1 MPCACC
7 ISFSSGID
15 RRKGERPLTSG
26 CRALTIWSCGS
37 PTSSRHSSVELGSRN
52 RVVEPAK
59 KVDVEMGVEY
69 RGRLFEKTGLAK
81 TADGS
86 DDNLINVEV
95 VEGKVSFTNVDSTPE
110 PLKDVLPASY
120 APADEEHPPGAN
132 DEDDDSDEEGVE
144 SNSGANDIITTLLID
159 DDIAEGEEPFLIETA
174 TRYVLV
180 SSAPVAFTAALVKWL
195 IALW

>member
-1 MPCACC
+1 MHEGKALDKWPLDADNAELLE
-7 ISFSSGID
+7 SNKLTASQD
-15 RRKGERPLTSG
+15 RRLATQWLGE
-26 CRALTIWSCGS
+26 AAKTI
-37 PTSSRHSSVELGSRN
+37 
-52 RVVEPAK
+52 
-59 KVDVEMGVEY
+59 DVEMGVEY

-95 VEGKVSFTNVDSTPE
+95 VDGKVSFTNVDSTPE

>member
-1 MPCACC
+1 MHEGKALDKWPLDADNAELLE
-7 ISFSSGID
+7 SNKLTASQD
-15 RRKGERPLTSG
+15 RRLATQWLGE
-26 CRALTIWSCGS
+26 AAKTI
-37 PTSSRHSSVELGSRN
+37 
-52 RVVEPAK
+52 
-59 KVDVEMGVEY
+59 DVEMGVEY

-132 DEDDDSDEEGVE
+132 DEDDDSD
-144 SNSGANDIITTLLID
+144 DISK
-159 DDIAEGEEPFLIETA
+159 DIARLRKEAKGKPLP
-174 TRYVLV
+174 RYESKYFSP
-180 SSAPVAFTAALVKWL
+180 SSRRWFFKAKISSRIT
-195 IALW
+195 